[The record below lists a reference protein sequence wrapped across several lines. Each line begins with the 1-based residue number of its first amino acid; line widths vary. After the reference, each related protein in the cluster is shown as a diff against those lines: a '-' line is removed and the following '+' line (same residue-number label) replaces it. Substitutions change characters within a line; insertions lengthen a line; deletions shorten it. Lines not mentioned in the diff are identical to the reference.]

1 MDFVLIHVGAMVST
15 LLFLALL
22 CNLWRKHPRTKSNNV
37 KKTSSPPQP
46 IGAWPIV
53 GHLHLLNCQNHI
65 AQALAALADKYG
77 PTFTL
82 QLGMQRAVFVSSHEA
97 IKEWFTV
104 KDKLFAHRPKS
115 SAGEHLVYNNNYN
128 NHEADFGFKD
138 GPYWS
143 EMRKLLSL
151 EAISKHS
158 NKIGVYD
165 VINTS
170 IGRLYFG
177 AKSARPV
184 KVIIR
189 HWVEEMTSDIVVR
202 LIVGKRYE
210 IGDRASEE
218 ESFRRLIREVAELS
232 GQFVPS
238 DVIPIPLLRWM
249 DFGGKIKDMK
259 RVSKE
264 LECLIE
270 DWIDGHDFFEK
281 RLTRGEGTDDWCFL
295 DVMLSSVDDRFKFI
309 APQETIIKTFVVS
322 MMSLVQSCMQNVI
335 LGLDTTSVYLTRLLS
350 AVISNKEVMKLAQEE
365 IDMKVGKQ
373 RWVQESDLND
383 LPYLYAVIKETLRL
397 YPPLPLTLPH
407 EASENCQLSGYLIP
421 KGTQLFVNL
430 WKLHRDPQ
438 FWPEPEK
445 FMPERFLKGHNE
457 DGVDFIPFGCGRRSC
472 PGATF
477 ALRVVGFA
485 MARLLH
491 GFDFAAPVCMDEGL
505 FDITTAKANP
515 VEMMVNP
522 RLSSQLYEQL

>member
-309 APQETIIKTFVVS
+309 APQETIIKTFVV
-322 MMSLVQSCMQNVI
+322 NVI